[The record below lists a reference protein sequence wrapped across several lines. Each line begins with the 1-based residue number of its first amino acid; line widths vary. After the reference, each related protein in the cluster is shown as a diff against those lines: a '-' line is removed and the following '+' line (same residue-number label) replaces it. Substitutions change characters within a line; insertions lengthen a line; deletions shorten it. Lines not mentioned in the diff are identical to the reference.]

1 MVPLSDLLIYAS
13 FGLVMALS
21 LWTFGRHRG
30 RAAVGMLIFLSCMSQ
45 LLLVQGLNLFTCL
58 LIASGIGLRTAG
70 WFESRLR
77 RSRRLIPPG
86 IVALLVIVIG
96 LAGGSLSWERS
107 ARTRAERG
115 RNAAASPVRN
125 VLLIVLDTVRADHL
139 GLYGYARPTTP
150 NLSRLAN
157 EGVRFER
164 ARSTA
169 PWTLPSHASLF
180 TGAGRTSSASNR
192 SAGSTRTFPTLAEYL
207 GARGYSTAGFIA
219 NQFFCGHESG
229 LSRGFATY
237 RDYPVTPA
245 EVLRSSTLGWFLT
258 RTALRVRDELAWA
271 LGAGLRR
278 GCFRRILAQGCGDG
292 QSRVPRLAVRPGRE
306 ALLRVLE
313 LFRCSRSVS
322 AVPRDRHGLSRPLP

>member
-1 MVPLSDLLIYAS
+1 
-13 FGLVMALS
+13 MALS
-21 LWTFGRHRG
+21 LWTFGRHTAGGARS
-30 RAAVGMLIFLSCMSQ
+30 GMLIFLSCMSQ

-96 LAGGSLSWERS
+96 LAGGSLSWDRS

-139 GLYGYARPTTP
+139 GLYGYARPTAP

-169 PWTLPSHASLF
+169 PWTLP
-180 TGAGRTSSASNR
+180 
-192 SAGSTRTFPTLAEYL
+192 
-207 GARGYSTAGFIA
+207 IA
-219 NQFFCGHESG
+219 CKH
-229 LSRGFATY
+229 
-237 RDYPVTPA
+237 VH
-245 EVLRSSTLGWFLT
+245 
-258 RTALRVRDELAWA
+258 WA
-271 LGAGLRR
+271 LAARAPRR
-278 GCFRRILAQGCGDG
+278 TG
-292 QSRVPRLAVRPGRE
+292 RLARRHLPHAG
-306 ALLRVLE
+306 RVLE
-313 LFRCSRSVS
+313 C
-322 AVPRDRHGLSRPLP
+322 AGLLDGRVHREPVLLRP